1 LKNHSPITRPDFEQV
16 PVGTRV
22 PGSRTPMGEDQPKE
36 NYLEVS
42 RLTYRLTMNFFGIF
56 LLALLASLAEVE
68 AQKISDRT
76 KTGMVRA
83 NAKGAFLFLVSSPDL
98 EWIERQ

>member
-1 LKNHSPITRPDFEQV
+1 
-16 PVGTRV
+16 
-22 PGSRTPMGEDQPKE
+22 
-36 NYLEVS
+36 
-42 RLTYRLTMNFFGIF
+42 MNFFGIF